1 MEGRQIMFK
10 RFILPV
16 ILFITVNILSGC
28 ASFKEIGKGIAGIS
42 TKVLEE
48 NRESA
53 LKKSFAL
60 SYNDS
65 YQKVKDILSKGAL
78 DEKKLEIPGSTPVI
92 YADDRDKKMIA
103 IYLSSLD
110 TTPVGIFFTEKEAET
125 LVEVSS
131 PSTYAKEEIAKR
143 IFSRLDSTKKTTTL
157 GETVNVEKEPDNK

>member
-1 MEGRQIMFK
+1 MEGRPNMSN

-16 ILFITVNILSGC
+16 ILFLTVNILSGC
-28 ASFKEIGKGIAGIS
+28 ASVKEIGKGIAGVS

-48 NRESA
+48 KRESA
-53 LKKSFAL
+53 LKKSVAL

-65 YQKVKDILSKGAL
+65 YQKVKDILSKGVVN
-78 DEKKLEIPGSTPVI
+78 EERIEIPGSTPVI

-103 IYLSSLD
+103 IYLTSFD

-125 LVEVSS
+125 LIEVSS

-143 IFSRLDSTKKTTTL
+143 IFSGLDSLKKTTAL
-157 GETVNVEKEPDNK
+157 GETANAEKKPDNK